1 MTKTRDMKQFTQS
14 TRVHRNA
21 WISQKEA
28 HLIISNSGICL
39 IPPFENFLLLCYD
52 DHVPHAEMWKFM
64 KFGSDISL
72 NKKES
77 NGLSKVPSATFYF
90 VNWSLRAYANSIMDN
105 SENWSLRKCK
115 PSKMANYKNESLQAW
130 VTLGAGHLRNQ
141 SLRKWVTLEIRNVQ
155 NRPLRKFVHS
165 K

>member
-1 MTKTRDMKQFTQS
+1 MNFTKRG
-14 TRVHRNA
+14 
-21 WISQKEA
+21 

-64 KFGSDISL
+64 KFGSNTSL

-90 VNWSLRAYANSIMDN
+90 VNWSLRAYANSIIDN
-105 SENWSLRKCK
+105 SENRSLRKCK

-130 VTLGAGHLRNQ
+130 AHSGIAHFRNEW
-141 SLRKWVTLEIRNVQ
+141 LRKWVTSKMATFK
-155 NRPLRKFVHS
+155 NRSLRKFILSIMCHFRHE
-165 K
+165 